1 MKATSHAQPYE
12 KEFLRKDGS
21 RVPVLIGGTL
31 IDESSEEGIAFVLDL
46 TERKQAE
53 EALRR
58 NEAYLAEAEA
68 ISKSGSWAWK
78 PATNDITHWSQGR
91 YLLFGFDPAAGIPSL
106 EAVLDRIHPEDR
118 TRWLEKTM
126 SVVRGRNTGSDFRI
140 VLPNG
145 EIRHLHGVG
154 HPVFSQ
160 PGDVVEI
167 VAAAID
173 VTERKQAEDALRD
186 SEEQWK
192 AVFEN
197 NPTMYFLVDDALTII
212 SVNAFGAEQLGYRP
226 DELIGH
232 PVQIVIHDADWDSAL
247 RNKIERLGHLGQ
259 SATWVLRKVRKD
271 GGVIWTRET
280 GRAMLVK
287 NRPVVLVA
295 SEDVTEAKRA
305 AEALRE
311 MEMQLAHAN
320 RLETMG
326 QLTASLAHEVNQP
339 IATAVTNARVALRFL
354 HRDPPDLNEVGE
366 ALDCIVRDGGR
377 AAAVVQRIRDLS
389 KKASSRDGHVEIN
402 AAAREV
408 IEFTRSEAT
417 KSGVSVRS
425 ELAEGLP
432 LVRGDRVEL
441 QQVMLNPSR
450 R

>member
-1 MKATSHAQPYE
+1 MNAREVEVFETGTGLGVRIRANGGKSLVVQKIKHGVE
-12 KEFLRKDGS
+12 LRRTLGEWPQLTLANA
-21 RVPVLIGGTL
+21 RRAVEVLIG
-31 IDESSEEGIAFVLDL
+31 EMA
-46 TERKQAE
+46 
-53 EALRR
+53 
-58 NEAYLAEAEA
+58 
-68 ISKSGSWAWK
+68 
-78 PATNDITHWSQGR
+78 
-91 YLLFGFDPAAGIPSL
+91 
-106 EAVLDRIHPEDR
+106 
-118 TRWLEKTM
+118 M
-126 SVVRGRNTGSDFRI
+126 
-140 VLPNG
+140 
-145 EIRHLHGVG
+145 GV
-154 HPVFSQ
+154 
-160 PGDVVEI
+160 DVI
-167 VAAAID
+167 
-173 VTERKQAEDALRD
+173 
-186 SEEQWK
+186 
-192 AVFEN
+192 
-197 NPTMYFLVDDALTII
+197 
-212 SVNAFGAEQLGYRP
+212 
-226 DELIGH
+226 
-232 PVQIVIHDADWDSAL
+232 ADWDSAL

-311 MEMQLAHAN
+311 MEMQLAHSN

-326 QLTASLAHEVNQP
+326 QLTASIAHEVNHP

-441 QQVMLNPSR
+441 QQVMLNLILNAVEAMSGMDGGEQELLITTGKNESGDILVSVRDSGSGLPPEVQKNLFKAFQTTKPNGLGLGLSICRSIVERHGGRLWATAKVPRGTVFQFTLPSNVDDEPPER
-450 R
+450 SGREEADANCEG